1 MRDRK
6 PIRRDDTVPIP
17 LRVRDRDLIK
27 THTILDLE
35 LEEILDRARITSKG
49 LIIDINLDDLDLL
62 LGCVAAAANHAEDPE
77 LEATLDEIYDR
88 LSLIEGAYKLIEEKG
103 GS

>member
-6 PIRRDDTVPIP
+6 PIRRNETVPVP
-17 LRVRDRDLIK
+17 LRVRDRDLIT

-35 LEEILDRARITSKG
+35 LEEILDQARITEKA
-49 LIIDINLDDLDLL
+49 LTIDITLDDLDLL
-62 LGCVAAAANHAEDPE
+62 LGCVAAAANHAENPE
-77 LEATLDEIYDR
+77 LEATMDEIYDR
-88 LSLIEGAYKLIEEKG
+88 LSLIEGAYKLIEEND